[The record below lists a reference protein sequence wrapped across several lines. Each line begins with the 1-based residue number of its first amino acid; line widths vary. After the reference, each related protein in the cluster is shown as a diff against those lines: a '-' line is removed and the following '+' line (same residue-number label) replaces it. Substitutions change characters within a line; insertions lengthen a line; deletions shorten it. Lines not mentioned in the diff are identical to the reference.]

1 MKKLWRFSKQK
12 KKNYIP
18 KYIEYEIGSDGQ
30 QLAFKKYLEN
40 IRGYLKNMMDDLKT
54 FDEAPLNT
62 VICTLKV

>member
-1 MKKLWRFSKQK
+1 MKIFQTKK

-18 KYIEYEIGSDGQ
+18 KDIEYEIGSDEQ
-30 QLAFKKYLEN
+30 QLVFKKYLEN
-40 IRGYLKNMMDDLKT
+40 IRGYLKDMMDDLKT

>member
-1 MKKLWRFSKQK
+1 MKIFKTK

-18 KYIEYEIGSDGQ
+18 KDIEYEIGSDGQ

-54 FDEAPLNT
+54 FEEAPFNT

>member
-1 MKKLWRFSKQK
+1 MKIFQTK
-12 KKNYIP
+12 KNNYIP
-18 KYIEYEIGSDGQ
+18 KDIEYEIGSDGQ

-54 FDEAPLNT
+54 FEEAPLNT

>member
-1 MKKLWRFSKQK
+1 MKIFQTK

-18 KYIEYEIGSDGQ
+18 KDIEYEIGSDGQ

-54 FDEAPLNT
+54 FEEAPFNT

>member
-1 MKKLWRFSKQK
+1 MKKLWRFFKQK
-12 KKNYIP
+12 KNNYIP

-40 IRGYLKNMMDDLKT
+40 IRGYLKDMMDDLKT
-54 FDEAPLNT
+54 FDEAPLNI